1 MSMKKSVLIWC
12 LFLCIIACNKGQLN
26 KGQVDLSKVPAPVSH
41 YQEEYTFD
49 KPTDTILWAGQN
61 SGLNVAFGSTDE
73 LYLRC
78 EVPQLEDQGQTWEG
92 TGWRGERLNAQVLV
106 WSPDNCLQVR
116 FKTNDLVSSNGR
128 VFSKKNIKLN
138 MVRYVIS
145 NFPYSGKSTDCYGG
159 DLDSA
164 YLMPDRFES
173 FERFDLP
180 GRTVRSIWL
189 SFDIPVDAEPG
200 VYAGTIEVYSEEHSS
215 ALNIKIKI
223 QNMVLPGPQGWS
235 FRLDLWQN
243 PWVVAWY
250 YHVEPWSDEHK
261 ILLRKHLKL
270 YADAGATFVTTY
282 AIHSPWSDNSYMIE
296 GTMIEWLK
304 KKDGSW
310 KFDYSIFDQY
320 VLLAEE
326 IGIDEAITVYTPVP
340 WGYRFRYIDEN
351 SGNYIYEEWP
361 PESEE
366 FRKVWNIFLNDLK
379 VHLKQMNW
387 FEKTYLGINENPL
400 DVTLAAVKVIRENSP
415 DWKIT
420 YAGGWHTELSG
431 VIDDYCTVIG
441 SEPRPEDVKVR
452 RALGYTTTFYIC
464 CTPPKPNTFVFSP
477 PVEASYLGWYAAAY
491 GYDGF
496 LRWAYDAWPADPMR
510 DARHTFWG
518 AGDCYLVYPGGNS
531 CIRYEKL
538 REGIVDFEKI
548 RILREMAAG
557 SPDENV
563 RNLINDLNSHLINFV
578 GDPDYNKR
586 NYEVAGMSNSI
597 KKGRQLIE
605 NLSSALGKSTFEE

>member
-1 MSMKKSVLIWC
+1 MTDRQI
-12 LFLCIIACNKGQLN
+12 
-26 KGQVDLSKVPAPVSH
+26 LSSGTEQK
-41 YQEEYTFD
+41 
-49 KPTDTILWAGQN
+49 

-78 EVPQLEDQGQTWEG
+78 EVPQLQNEGQTWEG
-92 TGWRGERLNAQVLV
+92 TGWRGERLNAQILV
-106 WSPDNCLQVR
+106 WSPDTCLQVR
-116 FKTNDLVSSNGR
+116 FRLNDLVSSDGR

-145 NFPYSGKSTDCYGG
+145 NFPYAGRSTDCYEG
-159 DLDSA
+159 DNDSA

-180 GRTVRSIWL
+180 GRTVRPVWL
-189 SFDIPVDAEPG
+189 SIDVPVDAEPG
-200 VYAGTIEVYSEEHSS
+200 VYSGIVEVYSEGSTSE
-215 ALNIKIKI
+215 LIIKLKVQDI
-223 QNMVLPGPQGWS
+223 VLPGPKDWK

-261 ILLRKHLKL
+261 MLLRKHLKL
-270 YADAGATFVTTY
+270 YADAGGTYVTTY
-282 AIHSPWSDNSYMIE
+282 AVHSPWSDNSYMIE
-296 GTMIEWLK
+296 GTMIEWIK
-304 KKDGSW
+304 SKDGSW

-326 IGIDEAITVYTPVP
+326 MGIDEAITVYTPVP
-340 WGYRFRYIDEN
+340 WGYRFRYLDEN

-361 PESEE
+361 PDSKE
-366 FRKVWNIFLNDLK
+366 FRTVWNVFLDDLM
-379 VHLKQMNW
+379 VHLKQRNW

-400 DVTLAAVKVIRENSP
+400 DVTLAAVKVIRENSA

-420 YAGGWHTELSG
+420 YAGNWHTELSA
-431 VIDDYCTVIG
+431 VLNDYCTVMG
-441 SEPRPEDVKVR
+441 SEPGQEDIQARKS
-452 RALGYTTTFYIC
+452 AGFTTTFYIC
-464 CTPPKPNTFVFSP
+464 CTPPQPNTFVFSP
-477 PVEASYLGWYAAAY
+477 PVEAAWIGWYTAAY

-510 DARHTFWG
+510 DARHIFWG

-548 RILREMAAG
+548 RILREMA
-557 SPDENV
+557 SKSSDKYVIILLDE
-563 RNLINDLNSHLINFV
+563 LNAHLAAFI
-578 GDPDYNKR
+578 GEPDYNKR
-586 NYEVAGMSNSI
+586 DYNVADMSLSI
-597 KKGRQLIE
+597 QKGRQIME
-605 NLSSALGKSTFEE
+605 DLSDAL